1 MKRDRHGSL
10 TRPIQRPS
18 DSGLDSDGLF
28 ITGSAAAHIPYSG
41 GRTQV
46 YFLATGVAALF

>member
-10 TRPIQRPS
+10 TRPTRRPS

-28 ITGSAAAHIPYSG
+28 ITGFASAHLPYSG
-41 GRTQV
+41 ERTRV
-46 YFLATGVAALF
+46 YFLAAGVAVLF

>member
-1 MKRDRHGSL
+1 MKLDRHGGITL
-10 TRPIQRPS
+10 PTRRPS

-41 GRTQV
+41 GRTRV
-46 YFLATGVAALF
+46 YFLAAGVAALF